1 MARKQGSHA
10 GITGPK
16 VREAALRL
24 FARHGYAAVSM
35 RQIAAEVGVQAGALY
50 TYTPDKQSLLSD
62 LMLEHMRELM
72 ATLAEAPG
80 DAGPLAALEGFV
92 RNHIRFHLPR
102 ADAVFVSYME
112 LRNLTPENFARVE
125 ALRRQ
130 YEDGAGGDTGARRRG
145 RDAAAGRY
153 AGDDDGA
160 DRAADRGHQL
170 VSGRRASAA
179 RRDRGDLLGYGAP
192 RRGGLSR
199 PLARPAASGGG
210 ICAKMKGAGQWA
222 GRMKV
227 PLRRSFIACCNSAWV
242 FMTIGPCQAT
252 GSSIGAPE
260 ISRKRMPCGPAC
272 TVTSS
277 PVPKR
282 IEGAVARQ
290 VADIDLLARDLLF
303 QQHAR
308 GVDGIGKM
316 PRALEDIGE
325 GAAVGVDAEASCA
338 RRRGP

>member
-130 YEDGAGGDTGARRRG
+130 YEAVLEAILERGAEAGMLRRVDARVTAMALIALMTGVTNWYREGGRLP
-145 RDAAAGRY
+145 
-153 AGDDDGA
+153 
-160 DRAADRGHQL
+160 RAEIEEIYWDL
-170 VSGRRASAA
+170 VRRAVAA
-179 RRDRGDLLGYGAP
+179 
-192 RRGGLSR
+192 
-199 PLARPAASGGG
+199 
-210 ICAKMKGAGQWA
+210 
-222 GRMKV
+222 
-227 PLRRSFIACCNSAWV
+227 
-242 FMTIGPCQAT
+242 
-252 GSSIGAPE
+252 
-260 ISRKRMPCGPAC
+260 
-272 TVTSS
+272 
-277 PVPKR
+277 
-282 IEGAVARQ
+282 
-290 VADIDLLARDLLF
+290 
-303 QQHAR
+303 
-308 GVDGIGKM
+308 
-316 PRALEDIGE
+316 
-325 GAAVGVDAEASCA
+325 
-338 RRRGP
+338 